1 MVNLTGILHDVCSD
15 SLPTLFPDEINL
27 NLLFGTGMLFS
38 KNLYSS
44 HIVCERIIYF
54 NKLFMDAKKLIG
66 GLLAG
71 AAIGVAIGILLA
83 PTSGEKT
90 RGNIAKGSRKLVD
103 GVKGSVEDSMESL
116 KNRFSNGIDELAR
129 KGKDVLKTANDRLK
143 A

>member
-1 MVNLTGILHDVCSD
+1 
-15 SLPTLFPDEINL
+15 
-27 NLLFGTGMLFS
+27 
-38 KNLYSS
+38 
-44 HIVCERIIYF
+44 
-54 NKLFMDAKKLIG
+54 MDAKNLIG

-129 KGKDVLKTANDRLK
+129 KGKDVLNTANDRLK

>member
-1 MVNLTGILHDVCSD
+1 
-15 SLPTLFPDEINL
+15 
-27 NLLFGTGMLFS
+27 
-38 KNLYSS
+38 
-44 HIVCERIIYF
+44 
-54 NKLFMDAKKLIG
+54 MDAKNLIG

-71 AAIGVAIGILLA
+71 AAIGVAIGMLLA
-83 PTSGEKT
+83 PTSGENT

-129 KGKDVLKTANDRLK
+129 KGKDVLNTANDRLK

>member
-1 MVNLTGILHDVCSD
+1 L
-15 SLPTLFPDEINL
+15 PDEINF
-27 NLLFGTGMLFS
+27 NPASGTGMLFS
-38 KNLYSS
+38 KSLCSS

-54 NKLFMDAKKLIG
+54 NKLFMDAKNLIG

-71 AAIGVAIGILLA
+71 AAIGVAIGMLLA
-83 PTSGEKT
+83 PTSGENT

-129 KGKDVLKTANDRLK
+129 KGIDVLNTANDRLK

>member
-1 MVNLTGILHDVCSD
+1 MNA
-15 SLPTLFPDEINL
+15 
-27 NLLFGTGMLFS
+27 
-38 KNLYSS
+38 KN
-44 HIVCERIIYF
+44 
-54 NKLFMDAKKLIG
+54 LIG

-83 PTSGEKT
+83 HASGEKT

-129 KGKDVLKTANDRLK
+129 KGKDVLNTANDRLK